1 MNYILSISPIEYFF
15 KHSLTPQLLSFR
27 LSTEM
32 IISLIITFIALG
44 CTLFYKNGN
53 CTKGKL
59 AKWILL
65 IEYVLLI
72 LCITVF
78 SRRSNDFSGVNFVPF
93 WSYRVTGEVGI
104 NLIAVNVLNVMFFIP
119 LGILI
124 ASFMHLSSWSIA
136 MIIGCALSITI
147 ELLQLILR
155 KGFCE
160 FDDVFHNT
168 LGCLIGY
175 GLYILIV
182 WCKRILKKH

>member
-1 MNYILSISPIEYFF
+1 M
-15 KHSLTPQLLSFR
+15 
-27 LSTEM
+27 STEM
-32 IISLIITFIALG
+32 LVSLIVMFIALLF
-44 CTLFYKNGN
+44 TLFSKNSN
-53 CTKGKL
+53 NTKGKS

-65 IEYVLLI
+65 IEYVFLI
-72 LCITVF
+72 LCITIL
-78 SRRSNDFSGVNFVPF
+78 SRRGYDSKGVNLVPF
-93 WSYRVTGEVGI
+93 WSYSATGEFGI
-104 NLIAVNVLNVMFFIP
+104 NMIAENVLNVILFIP
-119 LGILI
+119 FGFLI
-124 ASFMHLSSWSIA
+124 GFIIRFRKWKIA